1 MKPIIIL
8 IRTESDFERAVCLGI
23 AAKINYDIHF
33 IFVGDFSPFYV
44 DGIINKFQKELF
56 KRNSFKIKDFA
67 DFDML
72 SKLLKKLCNNRTI
85 NLKNVLDNKKLLL
98 KYLIFRIFIKYT
110 LLRRKYIIKKIFKT
124 INPVLLLTD
133 QSSTAFDYL
142 PEQIR
147 VEATKRNVP
156 VFLFT
161 HGAAGGL
168 HSVFSSPNF
177 EPYNKYKLLVCNKNE
192 TRPDIK
198 NRIILGDVSSS
209 YPYVNYINSL
219 DFENIDFHNDRKYRI
234 GFMIGGT
241 AAFTSTSGWAVQE
254 EIIIEFSENRDVAMV
269 LKVHPREADL
279 GFLKMVS
286 QFDNLLIVKNE
297 TDRSRVSKWANIVV
311 CNDHCSTVFEPM
323 ILGKK
328 VVAIEGKHIPKFKNT
343 HSPLINSSVNFISN
357 FSQFDLESLST
368 SNPIDEV
375 TNQIAWGGNGP
386 VDLAKISFTNFL
398 GKWKS

>member
-1 MKPIIIL
+1 MNSIIIL
-8 IRTESDFERAVCLGI
+8 IRTESDFERAICLGI
-23 AAKINYDIHF
+23 SANRKYNVHF
-33 IFVGDFSPFYV
+33 IFVGDFSPFYF
-44 DGIINKFQKELF
+44 DGISNKFQKELF
-56 KRNSFKIKDFA
+56 KRNSFKIKDFS
-67 DFDML
+67 DFDVFG
-72 SKLLKKLCNNRTI
+72 KLLKKLCKNRTI
-85 NLKNVLDNKKLLL
+85 NLKNVIHNKKLLIE
-98 KYLIFRIFIKYT
+98 YMFFRIFTNYI
-110 LLRRKYIIKKIFKT
+110 LLRKKYLIKKIFNR
-124 INPVLLLTD
+124 INPVLLLSD
-133 QSSTAFDYL
+133 QSGTNFDYL

-147 VEATKRNVP
+147 VEAIKRNIP
-156 VFLFT
+156 AFLFT

-177 EPYNKYKLLVCNKNE
+177 EPYSKYKVFVCSKNE

-209 YPYVNYINSL
+209 YPYVNYLNSL
-219 DFENIDFHNDRKYRI
+219 DLENIDFHNDRKYRI

-241 AAFTSTSGWAVQE
+241 AAYTSTSGWSVQE
-254 EIIIEFSENRDVAMV
+254 EIIIELSENKDVAMV
-269 LKVHPREADL
+269 LKVHPRDT
-279 GFLKMVS
+279 GTDYLKMVS

-343 HSPLINSSVNFISN
+343 HRPLINSSVNFISN
-357 FSQFDLESLST
+357 LSEFDLESLSN

-375 TNQIAWGGNGP
+375 TNQIAWGGNGE
-386 VDLAKISFTNFL
+386 VDLAALLTKIIQDL
-398 GKWKS
+398 

>member
-1 MKPIIIL
+1 MNSIIIL
-8 IRTESDFERAVCLGI
+8 IRTESDFERAICLGI
-23 AAKINYDIHF
+23 SANRKYNVHF
-33 IFVGDFSPFYV
+33 IFVGDFSPFYF
-44 DGIINKFQKELF
+44 DGISNKFQKELF
-56 KRNSFKIKDFA
+56 KRNSFKIKDFS
-67 DFDML
+67 DFDVFG
-72 SKLLKKLCNNRTI
+72 KLLKKLCKNRTI
-85 NLKNVLDNKKLLL
+85 NLKNVIHNKKLLIE
-98 KYLIFRIFIKYT
+98 YMFFRIFTNYI
-110 LLRRKYIIKKIFKT
+110 LLRKKYLIKKIFNR
-124 INPVLLLTD
+124 INPVLLLSD
-133 QSSTAFDYL
+133 QSGTNFDYL

-147 VEATKRNVP
+147 VEAIKRNIP
-156 VFLFT
+156 AFLFT

-177 EPYNKYKLLVCNKNE
+177 EPYSKYKVFVCSKNE

-209 YPYVNYINSL
+209 YPYVNYLNSL
-219 DFENIDFHNDRKYRI
+219 DLENIDFHNDRKYRI

-241 AAFTSTSGWAVQE
+241 AAYTSTSGWSVQE
-254 EIIIEFSENRDVAMV
+254 EIIIELSENKDVAMV
-269 LKVHPREADL
+269 LKVHPRDT
-279 GFLKMVS
+279 GTDYLKMVS

-357 FSQFDLESLST
+357 LSEFDLESLSN

-375 TNQIAWGGNGP
+375 TNQIAWGGNGE
-386 VDLAKISFTNFL
+386 VDLAALLTKIIQDL
-398 GKWKS
+398 

>member
-1 MKPIIIL
+1 MNSVIIL
-8 IRTESDFERAVCLGI
+8 IRTESDFERAICIGI
-23 AAKINYDIHF
+23 SANRKYNIHF
-33 IFVGDFSPFYV
+33 IFVGDFSPFYL
-44 DGIINKFQKELF
+44 DGISNKFQKELF
-56 KRNSFKIKDFA
+56 KRNNFKIKDFS
-67 DFDML
+67 DFDIFGKLL
-72 SKLLKKLCNNRTI
+72 SKLCNSRSI
-85 NLKNVLDNKKLLL
+85 NFKSVLYNKKLLL
-98 KYLIFRIFIKYT
+98 KYILFRIFTKYI
-110 LLRRKYIIKKIFKT
+110 LLRKKNIIIKIFKK

-133 QSSTAFDYL
+133 LSATNFDYL
-142 PEQIR
+142 PEKIR

-177 EPYNKYKLLVCNKNE
+177 EPYNKYKVFVCNKNE

-209 YPYVNYINSL
+209 YPYVNYLNSL
-219 DFENIDFHNDRKYRI
+219 DLENIDFQNDRKYRI

-241 AAFTSTSGWAVQE
+241 AAYTSTSGWSVQE
-254 EIIIEFSENRDVAMV
+254 EIIIELSQNKDVAMV
-269 LKVHPREADL
+269 LKVHPRDTGL
-279 GFLKMVS
+279 DYLKMVS

-297 TDRSRVSKWANIVV
+297 TDRSRVSKWANIVI

-328 VVAIEGKHIPKFKNT
+328 VVAIEGKHIPKFSNK

-357 FSQFDLESLST
+357 FSEFDLESLSN

-375 TNQIAWGGNGP
+375 TNQIAWGENGSI
-386 VDLAKISFTNFL
+386 DLAQLLFKKIKIT
-398 GKWKS
+398 

>member
-1 MKPIIIL
+1 MNSIIIL
-8 IRTESDFERAVCLGI
+8 IRTESDFERAICLGI
-23 AAKINYDIHF
+23 SANRKYNVHF
-33 IFVGDFSPFYV
+33 IFVGDFSPFYF
-44 DGIINKFQKELF
+44 DGISNKFQKELC
-56 KRNSFKIKDFA
+56 KRNGFKIKDFS
-67 DFDML
+67 DFDIFG
-72 SKLLKKLCNNRTI
+72 KLLKKLCNNRSVSFE
-85 NLKNVLDNKKLLL
+85 NAMYNKKLLL
-98 KYLIFRIFIKYT
+98 KYIFFRIFNKYI
-110 LLRRKYIIKKIFKT
+110 LFRKKNIIKKIFKK
-124 INPVLLLTD
+124 INPVSLLTD
-133 QSSTAFDYL
+133 LSGTDPDYL

-177 EPYNKYKLLVCNKNE
+177 EPYNKYKVFVCNKNE

-209 YPYVNYINSL
+209 YPYVNYLNSL
-219 DFENIDFHNDRKYRI
+219 DLENIDFQNDRKYRI

-241 AAFTSTSGWAVQE
+241 AAYTSTSGWSVQE
-254 EIIIEFSENRDVAMV
+254 EIIIELSENKDVAMV
-269 LKVHPREADL
+269 LKVHPRDTGL
-279 GFLKMVS
+279 DYLKMVS

-328 VVAIEGKHIPKFKNT
+328 VAAIEGKHIPKFKNS

-357 FSQFDLESLST
+357 SSKFDLKSILNA
-368 SNPIDEV
+368 NPIDEV

-386 VDLAKISFTNFL
+386 VDLASLALKLSDNKL
-398 GKWKS
+398 

>member
-1 MKPIIIL
+1 MNSIIIL
-8 IRTESDFERAVCLGI
+8 IRTESDFERAICLGI
-23 AAKINYDIHF
+23 SANRKYNVHF
-33 IFVGDFSPFYV
+33 IFVGDFSPFYF
-44 DGIINKFQKELF
+44 DGISNKFQKELF
-56 KRNSFKIKDFA
+56 KRNSFKIKDFS
-67 DFDML
+67 DFDMFG
-72 SKLLKKLCNNRTI
+72 KLLKKLCKNRTI
-85 NLKNVLDNKKLLL
+85 NLKNVIHNKKLLIE
-98 KYLIFRIFIKYT
+98 YMFFRIFTNYI
-110 LLRRKYIIKKIFKT
+110 LLRKKYLIKKIFNR
-124 INPVLLLTD
+124 INPVLLLSD
-133 QSSTAFDYL
+133 QSGTNFDYL

-147 VEATKRNVP
+147 VEAIKRNIP
-156 VFLFT
+156 AFLFT

-177 EPYNKYKLLVCNKNE
+177 EPYSKYKVFVCSKNE

-209 YPYVNYINSL
+209 YPYVNYLNSL
-219 DFENIDFHNDRKYRI
+219 DLENIDFHNDRKYRI

-241 AAFTSTSGWAVQE
+241 AAYTSTSGWSVQE
-254 EIIIEFSENRDVAMV
+254 EIIIELSENKDVAMV
-269 LKVHPREADL
+269 LKVHPRDT
-279 GFLKMVS
+279 GTDYLKMVS

-357 FSQFDLESLST
+357 LSEFDLESLSN

-375 TNQIAWGGNGP
+375 TNQIAWGGNGE
-386 VDLAKISFTNFL
+386 VDLAALLTKIIQDL
-398 GKWKS
+398 